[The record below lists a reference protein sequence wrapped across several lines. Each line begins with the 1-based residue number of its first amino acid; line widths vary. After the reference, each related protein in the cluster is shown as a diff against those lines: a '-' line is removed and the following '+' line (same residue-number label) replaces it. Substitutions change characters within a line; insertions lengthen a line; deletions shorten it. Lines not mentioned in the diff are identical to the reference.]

1 MDIIPAERIR
11 LGVNVDHIAT
21 LRQSRG
27 TKYPDPV
34 LAAGLAELAGADQI
48 TIHLREDRRHIQE
61 RDVRIMRQTVGT
73 VLNLELAANEDVLSI
88 ACDVKPDLATL
99 VPEKRAE
106 LTTEGGLAVVG
117 REKEVAAVI
126 ARLKKAGIKVSLFI
140 NPDPATVRAAVECGA
155 EQIEIHTGF
164 YADAKPHRQKEEF
177 ERIKEASEEG
187 FRLGI
192 SVAAGHGL
200 DYINTRAICGI
211 PEIEEL
217 NIGHSIMARAFFV
230 GIEEAV
236 QEMINVIRESEA
248 R

>member
-1 MDIIPAERIR
+1 MERIR

-21 LRQSRG
+21 LRQSRK

-61 RDVRIMRQTVGT
+61 RDVRIMRETVGT

-117 REKEVAAVI
+117 REKEVAAAVS
-126 ARLKKAGIKVSLFI
+126 RLKNAGIKVSLFI
-140 NPDPATVRAAVECGA
+140 DPDPAAVRASAECGA
-155 EQIEIHTGF
+155 DQIEIHTGF
-164 YADAKPHRQKEEF
+164 YSDAKPDRRQVEF
-177 ERIKEASEEG
+177 ERIRAACLEG
-187 FRLGI
+187 GRIGI
-192 SVAAGHGL
+192 AVAAGHGL
-200 DYINTRAICGI
+200 DYVNTRAICSI

-236 QEMINVIRESEA
+236 REMIQLIREEEC

>member
-1 MDIIPAERIR
+1 MDKIPVEKIR

-61 RDVRIMRQTVGT
+61 RDVRMMRETVKT
-73 VLNLELAANEDVLSI
+73 ILNLELAANEDVLSI

-126 ARLKKAGIKVSLFI
+126 TRLKKAGIKVSLFI
-140 NPDPATVRAAVECGA
+140 NPDPADVRAAVECGA

-164 YADAKPHRQKEEF
+164 YADARPDRQRWEF
-177 ERIKEASEEG
+177 ERILGASEEG
-187 FRLGI
+187 VRLGI

-200 DYINTRAICGI
+200 DYENTRAICGI
-211 PEIEEL
+211 PGIEEL

-230 GIEEAV
+230 GVEEAV
-236 QEMINVIRESEA
+236 REMIQVIRESQL
-248 R
+248 